1 MYKINVYRS
10 PNSTEENDKL
20 LMDKISQA
28 YEIAGDN
35 RILILGDFNVPF
47 INWEDKDLRR
57 GARRVERDMLKVVN
71 DCYLHQHV
79 KEDTRFSEL
88 QSSSLDLIFKR
99 EEEDIKKHFS
109 RRSTRR
115 E

>member
-1 MYKINVYRS
+1 MVLASGKGREKTLVGNVYRS

-35 RILILGDFNVPF
+35 RILIMGDFNVPF

-79 KEDTRFSEL
+79 KEDTRL
-88 QSSSLDLIFKR
+88 NKL
-99 EEEDIKKHFS
+99 
-109 RRSTRR
+109 
-115 E
+115 